1 MLEHELLCIKWGSAK
16 ESSWIWECLLAGKKA
31 FLWTTENS
39 AMSGSRASQEHE
51 QRPCVDMVD
60 RSGHLYWMIRI
71 PASQHLRRMGATA
84 TSVSCVE
91 SVSGVGPSHTLRM
104 GSTPSSWYGTQHDER
119 NRRPTTGQS
128 CVLCLELSPPV
139 RHTAL
144 CTEMLPASRCCRIMS
159 GVPGVETQL
168 PCCRGSTHASRFR
181 SRF

>member
-1 MLEHELLCIKWGSAK
+1 MP
-16 ESSWIWECLLAGKKA
+16 SSGKKA

-104 GSTPSSWYGTQHDER
+104 GSTPSSGYGTQQITTAFFTRIVKKALKAEIR
-119 NRRPTTGQS
+119 ENPTQAAACREELKLLSTPKSATEALKNIANKLLQFSKSIEKGQK
-128 CVLCLELSPPV
+128 
-139 RHTAL
+139 
-144 CTEMLPASRCCRIMS
+144 
-159 GVPGVETQL
+159 Q
-168 PCCRGSTHASRFR
+168 
-181 SRF
+181 

>member
-1 MLEHELLCIKWGSAK
+1 MGIREGKFVDLGMP
-16 ESSWIWECLLAGKKA
+16 SSGKKA

-51 QRPCVDMVD
+51 QRPCVNMVD

-104 GSTPSSWYGTQHDER
+104 GSTPSSWYGTQQTQI
-119 NRRPTTGQS
+119 NIIGGTLG
-128 CVLCLELSPPV
+128 PV
-139 RHTAL
+139 H
-144 CTEMLPASRCCRIMS
+144 
-159 GVPGVETQL
+159 VEAD
-168 PCCRGSTHASRFR
+168 RVI
-181 SRF
+181 

>member
-1 MLEHELLCIKWGSAK
+1 MGIHEGKFVDLGMP
-16 ESSWIWECLLAGKKA
+16 SSGKKA

-104 GSTPSSWYGTQHDER
+104 GSTPSSGYGTQHNQDSLYVVLL
-119 NRRPTTGQS
+119 S
-128 CVLCLELSPPV
+128 CPRSSYCSAWRLCIKSTVGKTP
-139 RHTAL
+139 RSHKNQF
-144 CTEMLPASRCCRIMS
+144 
-159 GVPGVETQL
+159 GG
-168 PCCRGSTHASRFR
+168 RG
-181 SRF
+181 

>member
-1 MLEHELLCIKWGSAK
+1 MDLGMP
-16 ESSWIWECLLAGKKA
+16 SSGKKA

-51 QRPCVDMVD
+51 QRPWVDMVD

-104 GSTPSSWYGTQHDER
+104 GSTPSSGYGTQRFAFAKILYDHGHILPVPCPSEDQHADIGTKAPCSATVQQAFPGTPWR
-119 NRRPTTGQS
+119 NQAFAVTI
-128 CVLCLELSPPV
+128 
-139 RHTAL
+139 
-144 CTEMLPASRCCRIMS
+144 MLLKGLKAFGID
-159 GVPGVETQL
+159 GFGNDWLKVAYV
-168 PCCRGSTHASRFR
+168 
-181 SRF
+181 

>member
-1 MLEHELLCIKWGSAK
+1 MGIREGKFVDLGMP
-16 ESSWIWECLLAGKKA
+16 SSGKKA

-51 QRPCVDMVD
+51 QRPWVDMVD

-104 GSTPSSWYGTQHDER
+104 GSTPSSGYGTQQVE
-119 NRRPTTGQS
+119 PTRAR
-128 CVLCLELSPPV
+128 LSFTRFDLRVISSTIWFSYLVNLV
-139 RHTAL
+139 RQKIAAPWNDWLFAL
-144 CTEMLPASRCCRIMS
+144 L
-159 GVPGVETQL
+159 L
-168 PCCRGSTHASRFR
+168 H
-181 SRF
+181 

>member
-1 MLEHELLCIKWGSAK
+1 MGIREGKFVDLGMP
-16 ESSWIWECLLAGKKA
+16 SSGKKA

-39 AMSGSRASQEHE
+39 TMSGSRASQEHE

-104 GSTPSSWYGTQHDER
+104 GSTPSRGYGTQQG
-119 NRRPTTGQS
+119 NVRRAYKKGNSS
-128 CVLCLELSPPV
+128 CKRSRIRSTDLFGHV
-139 RHTAL
+139 T
-144 CTEMLPASRCCRIMS
+144 SRCCVFY
-159 GVPGVETQL
+159 GN
-168 PCCRGSTHASRFR
+168 FR
-181 SRF
+181 HLICFVQ

>member
-1 MLEHELLCIKWGSAK
+1 MGIREGKFVDLGMP
-16 ESSWIWECLLAGKKA
+16 SSGKKA

-84 TSVSCVE
+84 ISVSRIE

-104 GSTPSSWYGTQHDER
+104 GSTPSSGYGTQHSMRAVFTRIWNGSGPHVWSHNSEAATSLHQA
-119 NRRPTTGQS
+119 RRT
-128 CVLCLELSPPV
+128 
-139 RHTAL
+139 
-144 CTEMLPASRCCRIMS
+144 
-159 GVPGVETQL
+159 
-168 PCCRGSTHASRFR
+168 
-181 SRF
+181 